1 MGYSLTLLVYEV
13 FNFADDILARSNIY
27 RDSTMADQSKD
38 NFNQPLGGNQMPR
51 FAGQASFFR
60 LPVQD
65 DAAGLDVALLGM
77 PVDIGTSNRPGTR
90 FGPRQIRTESV
101 LVRPYGMATQAA
113 PFDSFQVADI
123 GDVAVNPYN
132 LMKTV
137 DAIESVIDDVLAA
150 GAKPISVGG
159 DHTCTL
165 PILRSLAK
173 VHGPV
178 ALIHVDAHADINDE
192 MFGEK
197 IAHGTVFRRA
207 IEEGLIETNKMFQI
221 GLRATGYAAD
231 DFDWSREQGATV
243 ITAEECWYKSLAPMM
258 DQVRESVGPDTPAY
272 LTFDIDGLDPS
283 VAPGTGTPEP
293 GGLSASQGLEVIRG
307 CHGLNLVGCDLME
320 VSPPYDTTGNTSLLA
335 ANLLFEML
343 CSLPGCIRRS

>member
-1 MGYSLTLLVYEV
+1 MTGGRTAMSETAG
-13 FNFADDILARSNIY
+13 NS
-27 RDSTMADQSKD
+27 
-38 NFNQPLGGNQMPR
+38 FNQPLGGNQMPR

-60 LPVQD
+60 LPVQE

-90 FGPRQIRTESV
+90 FGPREIRTESV

-132 LMKTV
+132 LLKTV
-137 DAIESVIDDVLAA
+137 DAIEAAVDGVLAA
-150 GAKPISVGG
+150 GAKPVSVGG

-165 PILRSLAK
+165 PILRSIAK

-178 ALIHVDAHADINDE
+178 ALIHIDAHADINDE

-207 IEEGLIETNKMFQI
+207 IEEGLIETSKMFQI
-221 GLRATGYAAD
+221 GLRATGYVAD

-243 ITAEECWYKSLAPMM
+243 ITAEECWYKSLAPLM
-258 DQVRESVGPDTPAY
+258 DQIRDIIGPYMPAY

-293 GGLSASQGLEVIRG
+293 GGLTASQGLEVIRG
-307 CHGLNLVGCDLME
+307 CFGLNLVGCDLME

-343 CSLPGCIRRS
+343 CSLPGCIRRN

>member
-1 MGYSLTLLVYEV
+1 MTDRA
-13 FNFADDILARSNIY
+13 NTN
-27 RDSTMADQSKD
+27 
-38 NFNQPLGGNQMPR
+38 NQPLGGNQMPR

-60 LPVQD
+60 LPIQQD
-65 DAAGLDVALLGM
+65 ATGLDVALLGM

-90 FGPRQIRTESV
+90 FGPREIRTESV
-101 LVRPYGMATQAA
+101 LVRPYGMATRAA

-132 LMKTV
+132 LLKTV
-137 DAIESVIDDVLAA
+137 DAIEAAVDAVLAA

-159 DHTCTL
+159 DHTCSL
-165 PILRSLAK
+165 PVLRSLAK

-178 ALIHVDAHADINDE
+178 ALVHVDAHADINDE

-243 ITAEECWYKSLAPMM
+243 ITAEECWYRSLAPMN
-258 DQVRESVGPDTPAY
+258 GPDPRHHRAGHPR
-272 LTFDIDGLDPS
+272 LF
-283 VAPGTGTPEP
+283 
-293 GGLSASQGLEVIRG
+293 
-307 CHGLNLVGCDLME
+307 NL
-320 VSPPYDTTGNTSLLA
+320 
-335 ANLLFEML
+335 
-343 CSLPGCIRRS
+343 

>member
-1 MGYSLTLLVYEV
+1 MTDRA
-13 FNFADDILARSNIY
+13 NTN
-27 RDSTMADQSKD
+27 
-38 NFNQPLGGNQMPR
+38 NQPLGGNQMPR

-60 LPVQD
+60 LPIQQD
-65 DAAGLDVALLGM
+65 ATGLDVALLGM

-90 FGPRQIRTESV
+90 FGPREIRTESV
-101 LVRPYGMATQAA
+101 LVRPYGMATRAA

-123 GDVAVNPYN
+123 GDVAINPYN
-132 LMKTV
+132 LLKTV
-137 DAIESVIDDVLAA
+137 DAIEAAVDAVLAA

-159 DHTCTL
+159 DHTCSL
-165 PILRSLAK
+165 PVLRSLAK

-178 ALIHVDAHADINDE
+178 ALVHVDAHADINDE

-243 ITAEECWYKSLAPMM
+243 ITAEECWYRSLAPMM
-258 DQVRESVGPDTPAY
+258 DQIRDTIGPDTPTY

-293 GGLSASQGLEVIRG
+293 GGLSASQGLEIIRG
-307 CHGLNLVGCDLME
+307 CYGLNLVGCDLME

-335 ANLLFEML
+335 ANLLFEMR
-343 CSLPGCIRRS
+343 CSLPGCIRRN

>member
-1 MGYSLTLLVYEV
+1 MSD
-13 FNFADDILARSNIY
+13 FNDAENNTY
-27 RDSTMADQSKD
+27 
-38 NFNQPLGGNQMPR
+38 NQPMSGNQMPR
-51 FAGQASFFR
+51 FAGPASFFR
-60 LPVQD
+60 LPVQAS
-65 DAAGLDVALLGM
+65 AAGLDVALIGM
-77 PVDIGTSNRPGTR
+77 PVDIGTSNRSGAR
-90 FGPRQIRTESV
+90 FGPREIRAESV
-101 LVRPYGMATQAA
+101 LIRPYGMATRAA
-113 PFDSFQVADI
+113 PFDSFQIADI

-132 LMKTV
+132 LLKTV
-137 DAIESVIDDVLAA
+137 AAIEAAIDDVMAA
-150 GAKPISVGG
+150 GAIPVSVGG

-165 PILRSLAK
+165 PVLRAIAK
-173 VHGPV
+173 TKGPV
-178 ALIHVDAHADINDE
+178 ALVHIDAHADINDE

-207 IEEGLIETNKMFQI
+207 IEEGLIDTSKMFQI

-231 DFDWSREQGATV
+231 DFDWSRDQGATV

-258 DQVRESVGPDTPAY
+258 DQIRETIGTEIPVY

-293 GGLSASQGLEVIRG
+293 GGLTASQGLEIIRG
-307 CHGLNLVGCDLME
+307 CYGLNLVGCDLME

>member
-77 PVDIGTSNRPGTR
+77 PVDIGTSNRPGAR

-159 DHTCTL
+159 DHTCTF

-258 DQVRESVGPDTPAY
+258 DQIRESVGPDTPAY

>member
-1 MGYSLTLLVYEV
+1 M
-13 FNFADDILARSNIY
+13 SNPTVEKY
-27 RDSTMADQSKD
+27 
-38 NFNQPLGGNQMPR
+38 NQPTGGNELPR
-51 FAGQASFFR
+51 FAGHTSFFR
-60 LPVQD
+60 LPVQS
-65 DAAGLDVALLGM
+65 DATGLDVALLGM
-77 PVDIGTSNRPGTR
+77 PVDIGTSNRSGSR

-132 LMKTV
+132 LLKTV
-137 DAIESVIDDVLAA
+137 DAIELAVDKIVEA

-173 VHGPV
+173 KHGSM
-178 ALIHVDAHADINDE
+178 ALIHVDAHADTNDE

-197 IAHGTVFRRA
+197 VAHGTVFRRA
-207 IEEGLIETNKMFQI
+207 IEENLIDTKKMFQI
-221 GLRATGYAAD
+221 GLRATGYAED
-231 DFDWSREQGATV
+231 DFDWSRGQGATV
-243 ITAEECWYKSLAPMM
+243 ITAEECWYKSLVPTME
-258 DQVRESVGPDTPAY
+258 QIRETIGPDTPAY

-293 GGLSASQGLEVIRG
+293 GGLSSSQGLEVIRG
-307 CHGLNLVGCDLME
+307 CYGLNLVGCDLME
-320 VSPPYDTTGNTSLLA
+320 VSPPYDTSGNTSLLG
-335 ANLLFEML
+335 ANLIFEML
-343 CSLPGCIRRS
+343 CSLPGCIRRT

>member
-1 MGYSLTLLVYEV
+1 MSD
-13 FNFADDILARSNIY
+13 FNDAENNTY
-27 RDSTMADQSKD
+27 
-38 NFNQPLGGNQMPR
+38 NQPMSGNQMPR
-51 FAGQASFFR
+51 FAGPASFFR
-60 LPVQD
+60 LPVQAS
-65 DAAGLDVALLGM
+65 AAGLDVALIGM
-77 PVDIGTSNRPGTR
+77 PVDIGTSNRSGAR
-90 FGPRQIRTESV
+90 FGPREIRAESV
-101 LVRPYGMATQAA
+101 LIRPYGMATRAA
-113 PFDSFQVADI
+113 PFDSFQIADI

-132 LMKTV
+132 LLKTV
-137 DAIESVIDDVLAA
+137 AAIEAAIDDVMAA
-150 GAKPISVGG
+150 GAIPVSVGG

-165 PILRSLAK
+165 PVLRAIAK
-173 VHGPV
+173 TKGPV
-178 ALIHVDAHADINDE
+178 ALVHIDAHADINDE

-207 IEEGLIETNKMFQI
+207 IEEGLIDTSKMFQI

-231 DFDWSREQGATV
+231 DFDWSRDQGATV

-258 DQVRESVGPDTPAY
+258 DQIRETIGAEIPVY

-293 GGLSASQGLEVIRG
+293 GGLTASQGLEIIRG
-307 CHGLNLVGCDLME
+307 CYGLNLVGCDLME

>member
-1 MGYSLTLLVYEV
+1 MSDRS
-13 FNFADDILARSNIY
+13 ADKY
-27 RDSTMADQSKD
+27 
-38 NFNQPLGGNQMPR
+38 NQPMGGNELPR
-51 FAGQASFFR
+51 FAGHTSFFR
-60 LPVQD
+60 LPVQA
-65 DAAGLDVALLGM
+65 DADGLDVAILGM
-77 PVDIGTSNRPGTR
+77 PVDIGTSNRSGSR

-101 LVRPYGMATQAA
+101 LVRPYGMATRAA

-132 LMKTV
+132 LLKTV
-137 DAIESVIDDVLAA
+137 DEIELAIDKVVAA
-150 GAKPISVGG
+150 GAKPVSVGG

-173 VHGPV
+173 VHGPM
-178 ALIHVDAHADINDE
+178 ALIHVDAHGDINDE

-197 IAHGTVFRRA
+197 VAHGTVFRRA

-221 GLRATGYAAD
+221 GLRATGYSAD
-231 DFDWSREQGATV
+231 DFAWSKEQGATV

-258 DQVRESVGPDTPAY
+258 DQIRETIGPQIPAY

-293 GGLSASQGLEVIRG
+293 GGLMASQGLEIIRG
-307 CHGLNLVGCDLME
+307 CYGLNLVGCDLME
-320 VSPPYDTTGNTSLLA
+320 VSPPYDTSGNTSLLA
-335 ANLLFEML
+335 ANFIFEML

>member
-13 FNFADDILARSNIY
+13 FNFADDTLARSNIY

-38 NFNQPLGGNQMPR
+38 NFNQPLSGNQMPR

-258 DQVRESVGPDTPAY
+258 DQIRESVGPDTPAY

>member
-1 MGYSLTLLVYEV
+1 M
-13 FNFADDILARSNIY
+13 
-27 RDSTMADQSKD
+27 SKP
-38 NFNQPLGGNQMPR
+38 NSAFNQPLGGNDMPR

-60 LPVQD
+60 LPVHA
-65 DAAGLDVALLGM
+65 DARGLDVALIGM
-77 PVDIGTSNRPGTR
+77 PVDIGTSNRSGAR
-90 FGPRQIRTESV
+90 FGPRQIRAESV

-113 PFDSFQVADI
+113 PFDSFQIADI

-132 LMKTV
+132 LLKTV
-137 DAIESVIDDVLAA
+137 DAIEAAIDAVLAE

-165 PILRSLAK
+165 PVLRALHK

-178 ALIHVDAHADINDE
+178 ALIHIDAHADINDT

-207 IEEGLIETNKMFQI
+207 IEEGLIQTPKMFQI

-231 DFDWSREQGATV
+231 DFDWSREQGARV
-243 ITAEECWYKSLAPMM
+243 ITAEECWYKSL
-258 DQVRESVGPDTPAY
+258 TPLMNEIRGTIGSETPVY

-307 CHGLNLVGCDLME
+307 CFGVNLVGCDLME
-320 VSPPYDTTGNTSLLA
+320 VSPPYDSSGNTALLA

>member
-1 MGYSLTLLVYEV
+1 M
-13 FNFADDILARSNIY
+13 
-27 RDSTMADQSKD
+27 SKP
-38 NFNQPLGGNQMPR
+38 NSAFNQPLGGNDMPR

-60 LPVQD
+60 LPVHA
-65 DAAGLDVALLGM
+65 DARGLDVALIGM
-77 PVDIGTSNRPGTR
+77 PVDIGTSNRSGAR
-90 FGPRQIRTESV
+90 FGPRQIRAESV

-113 PFDSFQVADI
+113 PFDSFQIADI

-132 LMKTV
+132 LLKTV
-137 DAIESVIDDVLAA
+137 DAIEAAIDAVLAE

-165 PILRSLAK
+165 PVLRALHK

-178 ALIHVDAHADINDE
+178 ALIHIDAHADINDT

-207 IEEGLIETNKMFQI
+207 IEEGLIQTPKMFQI

-231 DFDWSREQGATV
+231 DFDWSREQGARV
-243 ITAEECWYKSLAPMM
+243 ITAEECWYKSL
-258 DQVRESVGPDTPAY
+258 TPLMNEIRGTIGSETPVY

-307 CHGLNLVGCDLME
+307 CFGLNLVGCDLME
-320 VSPPYDTTGNTSLLA
+320 VSPPYDSSGNTALLA

>member
-1 MGYSLTLLVYEV
+1 MS
-13 FNFADDILARSNIY
+13 
-27 RDSTMADQSKD
+27 DSGEGKY
-38 NFNQPLGGNQMPR
+38 NQPLGGNELPR
-51 FAGQASFFR
+51 FAGHASFFR
-60 LPVQD
+60 LPVQT
-65 DAAGLDVALLGM
+65 DAKGLDVALLGM
-77 PVDIGTSNRPGTR
+77 PVDIGTSNRSGSR
-90 FGPRQIRTESV
+90 FGPREIRTESV

-132 LMKTV
+132 LLKTV
-137 DAIESVIDDVLAA
+137 DAIELAVDGVLAA

-178 ALIHVDAHADINDE
+178 ALVHIDAHADINDE

-207 IEEGLIETNKMFQI
+207 IEEGLIETSKMFQI

-243 ITAEECWYKSLAPMM
+243 ITAEECWYKSMAPIM
-258 DQVRESVGPDTPAY
+258 DQIRETIGPDTPAY

-293 GGLSASQGLEVIRG
+293 GGLTASQGLEIIRG
-307 CHGLNLVGCDLME
+307 CYGLNLVGCDLME
-320 VSPPYDTTGNTSLLA
+320 VSPPYDTSGNTSLLA
-335 ANLLFEML
+335 ANLIFEML
-343 CSLPGCIRRS
+343 CSLPGCIRRR